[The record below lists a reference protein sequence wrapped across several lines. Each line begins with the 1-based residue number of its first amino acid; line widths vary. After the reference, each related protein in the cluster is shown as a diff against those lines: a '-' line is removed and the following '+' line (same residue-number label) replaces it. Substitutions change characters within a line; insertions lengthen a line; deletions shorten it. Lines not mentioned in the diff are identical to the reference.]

1 LTTVQIFGDAK
12 AVEKAVAMIEEAV
25 ANTEQKQKQRQAQYE
40 RKREQKRK
48 DRCACVW
55 GGGGGGGGVLGGGGA
70 GTGAWWSCGCVQKQH
85 VSKIYHGVDVGHAA
99 CNTLYICV
107 FRI

>member
-1 LTTVQIFGDAK
+1 VQIFGDAK

-48 DRCACVW
+48 DRCGACEGTDGWWCFGCVF
-55 GGGGGGGGVLGGGGA
+55 LGGG
-70 GTGAWWSCGCVQKQH
+70 
-85 VSKIYHGVDVGHAA
+85 
-99 CNTLYICV
+99 
-107 FRI
+107 